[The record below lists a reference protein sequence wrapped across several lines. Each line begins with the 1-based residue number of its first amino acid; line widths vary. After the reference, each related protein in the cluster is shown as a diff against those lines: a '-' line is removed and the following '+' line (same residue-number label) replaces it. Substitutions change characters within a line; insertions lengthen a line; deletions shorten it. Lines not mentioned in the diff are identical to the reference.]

1 MLYIP
6 VGYGII
12 YTILQYGRKF
22 MRYARQNKI
31 LELIKENDI
40 DIEDMSTSDLV
51 KFITNHPTVLKRPI
65 IIDGYE
71 MQTGYD
77 EEQISVFKRNDLK
90 KLSFAL

>member
-1 MLYIP
+1 
-6 VGYGII
+6 
-12 YTILQYGRKF
+12 
-22 MRYARQNKI
+22 
-31 LELIKENDI
+31 
-40 DIEDMSTSDLV
+40 MSTSDLV